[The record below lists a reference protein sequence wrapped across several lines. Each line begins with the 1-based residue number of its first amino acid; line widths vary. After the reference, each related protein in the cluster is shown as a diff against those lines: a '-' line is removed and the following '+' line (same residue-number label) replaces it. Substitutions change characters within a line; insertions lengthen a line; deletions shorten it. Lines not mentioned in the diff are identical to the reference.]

1 MHLGRVLLSSSW
13 LPELL
18 GPGKAQNTGATES
31 TLLWNTGGL
40 EARSAGHAP
49 YRAAGSLSSVDG
61 ESNTPPSPQRDGTSN
76 LNKSPPPPA
85 CVRAETR
92 H

>member
-1 MHLGRVLLSSSW
+1 METKAGAAEGRRLMHLGRVLLSSSW

-18 GPGKAQNTGATES
+18 GPGKAQNAGAVES

-40 EARSAGHAP
+40 EVRSTGHAP

-61 ESNTPPSPQRDGTSN
+61 
-76 LNKSPPPPA
+76 
-85 CVRAETR
+85 
-92 H
+92 